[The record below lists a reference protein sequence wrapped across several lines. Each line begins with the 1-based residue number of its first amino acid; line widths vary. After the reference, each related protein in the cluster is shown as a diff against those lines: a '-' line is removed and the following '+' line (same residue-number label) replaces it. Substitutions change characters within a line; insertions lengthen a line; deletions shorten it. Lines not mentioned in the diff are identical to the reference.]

1 MLSLLAPPLHALK
14 EEGPSLVELNAT
26 LIAQI
31 INFLILV
38 AILTKVAYKPLMK
51 VLADRQ
57 AKIAESLETAEREKA
72 SAEELKREYQVQ
84 LAAARTQAQE
94 IVDKAVKLAE
104 QTKEEILEEARTEN
118 ARLLKVAQEE
128 ITRERDRALSEM
140 RNEVVA
146 LSVLAAEKVI
156 GRNLDAEINGK
167 LVTEFIDKLDKEK
180 IGGLPC

>member
-1 MLSLLAPPLHALK
+1 M
-14 EEGPSLVELNAT
+14 VELNAT

-31 INFLILV
+31 INFLILL
-38 AILTKVAYKPLMK
+38 AILFKVAYKPLMK
-51 VLADRQ
+51 ALADRQ
-57 AKIAESLETAEREKA
+57 AKITESLETAEQEKA
-72 SAEELKREYQVQ
+72 SAEELRREYQAQ
-84 LAAARTQAQE
+84 LAAARAQAQE

-118 ARLLKVAQEE
+118 ARLLKTAQEE
-128 ITRERDRALSEM
+128 IARERERALSEM

-156 GRNLDAEINGK
+156 ARNLDTETNSK
-167 LVTEFIDKLDKEK
+167 LVTEFIDKLDKQK

>member
-1 MLSLLAPPLHALK
+1 M
-14 EEGPSLVELNAT
+14 VELNAT

-31 INFLILV
+31 INFLILL
-38 AILTKVAYKPLMK
+38 AILSKVAYKPLMK
-51 VLADRQ
+51 ALADRQ
-57 AKIAESLETAEREKA
+57 AKIAESLETAERERA
-72 SAEELKREYQVQ
+72 SAEELKREYQAQ

-104 QTKEEILEEARTEN
+104 QTKEEILEEARAEN
-118 ARLLKVAQEE
+118 ARLLKTAQEE
-128 ITRERDRALSEM
+128 IARERDRALAEM

-156 GRNLDAEINGK
+156 ARNLDAETNGK
-167 LVTEFIDKLDKEK
+167 LVTDFIEKLDKEK